1 MKVLIDTHVVLDIL
15 RRTLTQQRPE
25 IAQFLSEPATI
36 GFVSVASLW
45 ETAIKTRLGKLDPGM
60 PLEDVAGYL
69 QAIGL
74 AILPIEISHVITAID
89 PEPLT
94 RDPFDR
100 MLLAQCHIEGL
111 RLVTLDRA
119 LVAHP
124 LAARVK

>member
-1 MKVLIDTHVVLDIL
+1 MRLLIDTHIVLDLL
-15 RRTLTQQRPE
+15 RRTRASQRPE
-25 IAQFLSEPATI
+25 IARLISDPATS

-45 ETAIKTRLGKLDPGM
+45 EMAIKTKLRKLDPGM

-69 QAIGL
+69 AAIGL
-74 AILPIEISHVITAID
+74 VILPIEVSHAITTVD

-100 MLLAQCHIEGL
+100 LLLAQCHTENL

-124 LAARVK
+124 LTAKV

>member
-15 RRTLTQQRPE
+15 RRTLTEQRPE
-25 IAQFLSEPATI
+25 IARFLSCPATI
-36 GFVSVASLW
+36 GLVSVASLW

-60 PLEDVAGYL
+60 PLEDIAGYL

-100 MLLAQCHIEGL
+100 ILLAQCHIEGL
-111 RLVTLDRA
+111 RLLTLDRA

-124 LAARVK
+124 LAARVR